1 MGKPYDFISF
11 LSDYGFKITF
21 GDESDTLF
29 LRTALGAVFQ
39 SDIPVG
45 EVTFL
50 NKEFSGI
57 TKAARGGL
65 YDLMCLN
72 EHGETFIVEMQ
83 LSPFKYFMQRLKFYA
98 FQRFNTFI
106 KKGDFEFDNLK
117 KIYSIAFLAH
127 NIFPNSKEYYHY
139 GTIQNQHGEEMDSQI
154 THIIIEIRKFDKPAS
169 EIRTNLDKLI
179 YIMKNLE
186 NINKGLI
193 EIPEFITEEW
203 IKSAV
208 EKLDKCRMTA
218 DERMYYEMMVMKNA
232 SIFYSQREEME
243 AAKEEARKEIEEIK
257 RKAEEEMRKAKEE
270 ARKAEEEMRKA
281 EEEARKAG
289 EEARKAGEEARKAGE
304 EARKKN
310 LELAKKLKIKAL
322 TDKEISELTGL
333 SIKEIKK
340 LL

>member
-1 MGKPYDFISF
+1 V
-11 LSDYGFKITF
+11 LQ
-21 GDESDTLF
+21 SDTP
-29 LRTALGAVFQ
+29 
-39 SDIPVG
+39 IG

-50 NKEFSGI
+50 DKEFSGI
-57 TKAARGGL
+57 TKTARGGV
-65 YDLMCLN
+65 YDLMCVD

-127 NIFPNSKEYYHY
+127 NIFPDSKEYYHY
-139 GTIQNQHGEEMDSQI
+139 GTLQNQHGEEMDSQI
-154 THIIIEIRKFDKPAS
+154 THIIIEIRKFDKPVS

-179 YIMKNLE
+179 YVMKNLE
-186 NINKGLI
+186 NFNKGII
-193 EIPEFITEEW
+193 EVPEFITEEW

-243 AAKEEARKEIEEIK
+243 AAKEEARKEAREEVRKEIEAIKRKEIEEIK
-257 RKAEEEMRKAKEE
+257 SR
-270 ARKAEEEMRKA
+270 AEEEMRKA
-281 EEEARKAG
+281 EEEMRKV
-289 EEARKAGEEARKAGE
+289 EEET
-304 EARKKN
+304 RKKN
-310 LELAKKLKIKAL
+310 LELARKLKAKEF
-322 TDKEISELTGL
+322 TDTEIVELTGL
-333 SIKEIKK
+333 SIEEIKK
-340 LL
+340 LS